1 MWYTNFVGEPSN
13 KLEMGQGQGAGGRG
27 QGAGGRGL
35 TEVLCNRRAYKL
47 TKTFDACV
55 TAVSFA
61 AIAWSTQLREGKCC
75 VTGRIG

>member
-13 KLEMGQGQGAGGRG
+13 KLEMGQGQG

-61 AIAWSTQLREGKCC
+61 AMAWSTQLREGKCC
-75 VTGRIG
+75 VTGRIR

>member
-1 MWYTNFVGEPSN
+1 MWHTNFVGKPSN
-13 KLEMGQGQGAGGRG
+13 KLEMGQGAGGRGQG

>member
-75 VTGRIG
+75 VTGRIR

>member
-13 KLEMGQGQGAGGRG
+13 KLEMGQG

-61 AIAWSTQLREGKCC
+61 AIACLTQLREGKCC
-75 VTGRIG
+75 VTGRIR

>member
-13 KLEMGQGQGAGGRG
+13 KLEMGQGQGAGGR
-27 QGAGGRGL
+27 RL

-75 VTGRIG
+75 VTGRIK

>member
-13 KLEMGQGQGAGGRG
+13 KLEMGQGQG

>member
-13 KLEMGQGQGAGGRG
+13 KLEMGQGAGGRG

-35 TEVLCNRRAYKL
+35 TEVLCDRRAYKL

>member
-13 KLEMGQGQGAGGRG
+13 QLEMGQGQGAGGRG

>member
-13 KLEMGQGQGAGGRG
+13 KLEMGQGQGQG

>member
-1 MWYTNFVGEPSN
+1 MWYTNFVGKPSN
-13 KLEMGQGQGAGGRG
+13 KLVMGQGQGQGAGGRG
-27 QGAGGRGL
+27 QGAGGKGL

-61 AIAWSTQLREGKCC
+61 AIAWSTQLRKEN
-75 VTGRIG
+75 VV

>member
-13 KLEMGQGQGAGGRG
+13 KLEMGQGQG

-75 VTGRIG
+75 VTGRIR